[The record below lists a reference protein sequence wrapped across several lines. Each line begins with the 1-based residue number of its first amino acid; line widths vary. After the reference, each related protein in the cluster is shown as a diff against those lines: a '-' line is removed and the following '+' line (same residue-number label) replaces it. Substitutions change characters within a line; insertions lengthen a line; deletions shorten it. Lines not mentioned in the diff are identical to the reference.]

1 MDVHREYSH
10 LPQGSLASLTHL
22 DRPLAEQGNEVLE
35 CVGNVR
41 VRLVLEIDK
50 VLVGVDEGGGRI
62 AGEAVF
68 RIA

>member
-41 VRLVLEIDK
+41 VRLVIDK

>member
-1 MDVHREYSH
+1 MSREYSH

-35 CVGNVR
+35 CVGNG

>member
-1 MDVHREYSH
+1 MSREYSH

-41 VRLVLEIDK
+41 VRLVIDK